1 MNPPYGDLNEFSEFV
16 FVKKDTP
23 LAKKLD
29 ELVRLGDEPL
39 AVVVTLDNK
48 AFAHGV
54 KHFVITE
61 LLTEGWFR

>member
-1 MNPPYGDLNEFSEFV
+1 
-16 FVKKDTP
+16 VKKDTP

-29 ELVRLGDEPL
+29 GLVRLGDEPL